1 VLRPRHR
8 RDREQTARSDESAKV
23 NLNVLAKPRDRRI
36 AAVRRK
42 IGLTNRLTSHNRDSE
57 IGYVNVPGAPSQ
69 PASNDDTSVP
79 AIVVASHE

>member
-1 VLRPRHR
+1 MLVNESEMQWRS
-8 RDREQTARSDESAKV
+8 RELVVT
-23 NLNVLAKPRDRRI
+23 
-36 AAVRRK
+36 VRCGPGSSERGHTYHK
-42 IGLTNRLTSHNRDSE
+42 RDSE